1 VSVQNIYFLFLMK
14 CGRKG
19 EERSYYTNFRPA
31 TGRIKML
38 NSTDR
43 ICFLETQLT
52 KIIICIGVGQML
64 VVAGIVTALPALLYS
79 NGVVVTMVATGA
91 LVLGGL
97 RLRSQGEQ
105 RSADIPAD

>member
-1 VSVQNIYFLFLMK
+1 
-14 CGRKG
+14 
-19 EERSYYTNFRPA
+19 
-31 TGRIKML
+31 
-38 NSTDR
+38 
-43 ICFLETQLT
+43 
-52 KIIICIGVGQML
+52 ML